1 MENLLTRINADLQ
14 AAMKSQAEF
23 RLGVLRMMK
32 SKILYVNARGD
43 LPEAELVKIITKYS
57 KELKDGIEEFRKVNR
72 PDDVARIEKELQIVL
87 EYLPKQLAPEEV
99 KNLVTAVIASVGATS
114 IKEMGKVMKE
124 VTTRQPGID
133 GKLVNQFVRELLK

>member
-43 LPEAELVKIITKYS
+43 LPEA
-57 KELKDGIEEFRKVNR
+57 
-72 PDDVARIEKELQIVL
+72 
-87 EYLPKQLAPEEV
+87 
-99 KNLVTAVIASVGATS
+99 
-114 IKEMGKVMKE
+114 
-124 VTTRQPGID
+124 
-133 GKLVNQFVRELLK
+133 

>member
-1 MENLLTRINADLQ
+1 MPAVICR
-14 AAMKSQAEF
+14 
-23 RLGVLRMMK
+23 R
-32 SKILYVNARGD
+32 
-43 LPEAELVKIITKYS
+43 
-57 KELKDGIEEFRKVNR
+57 LKDGIEEFRKVNR